1 MISSAWDLADLNIQH
16 RVMNAIIK
24 EEIFPEGL
32 MFSEHNNQVNLQYK
46 GRALVLDV
54 ERKSIMQ
61 RYVFNGKPTY
71 KCGNTQYSI
80 NDLEQLINILT
91 YEFDINIQERL
102 KEELLSSRD
111 GFEITYQNFEN
122 REKHIH
128 SSLRF
133 TRMPEIINF
142 FAWLQHITEESD
154 LNDLSYS
161 ESLVLEGHPTHPLS
175 KTKLPLTQD
184 EMKKYAP
191 EFEKV
196 IPLKLMLIHKNK
208 AVPTTMEGDEQFI
221 LDSVLPEYKY
231 RLKAFLE
238 PYNLKLKDYQ
248 LILVHPWQ
256 YDNVIVNEFKSWIKD
271 QYLLPTPFEIPSK
284 ATLSFRTME
293 LINKPFHI
301 KLPVSIQMTS
311 AIRTVGPVTTID
323 GPRLSYELQSML
335 DIYPQLQVATEP
347 YGIYADTE
355 ESLAKQLA
363 CIVRRKPI
371 FVRNGVT
378 IVTASLVNKNP
389 IDNKYIVDSYLEWI
403 DNGVDK
409 KTIQKFIFHYADTLI
424 KPLIAYI
431 QDYGIALEAH
441 MQNTVVNLGYD
452 YQMAFIVR
460 DLGGS
465 RIDLNTMHERLPN
478 VEINNKSLIG
488 ESIEAVIEKFQHAVI
503 QNQIAELIHHFNQY
517 DDVDEQGLFKIV
529 QSIVD
534 DAIDDNKRHATELR
548 KILFGETITVKA
560 LLRMRMEDKVKKYVT
575 TELTNPL
582 RREV

>member
-1 MISSAWDLADLNIQH
+1 MISSACDLVDLNVQH

-32 MFSEHNNQVNLQYK
+32 LFSENNNQVNLQYK
-46 GRALVLDV
+46 GRALVLEVD
-54 ERKSIMQ
+54 RKSIMQ
-61 RYVFNGKPTY
+61 RFVFIGNPTY
-71 KCGNTQYSI
+71 KCGNIQYSI
-80 NDLEQLINILT
+80 TNLEQLIDILT

-111 GFEITYQNFEN
+111 GFELTYQNFEN
-122 REKHIH
+122 RKKHIH

-142 FAWLQHITEESD
+142 FAWLQHITAESD
-154 LNDLSYS
+154 MNDLSYS

-175 KTKLPLTQD
+175 KTKLPLTQE

-196 IPLKLMLIHKNK
+196 IPLKLMLIHNDK
-208 AVPTTMEGDEQFI
+208 AVPTTMEDDEHFI

-248 LILVHPWQ
+248 VILVHPWQ
-256 YDNVIVNEFKSWIKD
+256 YDHVIVHKFKSWIKD

-301 KLPVSIQMTS
+301 KLPVSVQATS
-311 AIRTVGPVTTID
+311 AVRTVGPVTTID

-335 DIYPQLQVATEP
+335 EIYPQLHVATEP
-347 YGIYADTE
+347 YGIYADAE

-389 IDNKYIVDSYLEWI
+389 IDNKYIVDSYLEWV
-403 DNGVDK
+403 DNGVNKNTVD
-409 KTIQKFIFHYADTLI
+409 KFIFNYAETLI

-441 MQNTVVNLGYD
+441 MQNTVVNLGND

-465 RIDLNTMHERLPN
+465 RIDLNTMCNRLPN
-478 VEINNKSLIG
+478 VEINNTSLIG
-488 ESIEAVIEKFQHAVI
+488 ESIETVIEKFQHAVI
-503 QNQIAELIHHFNQY
+503 QNQIAELIHHFSQY
-517 DDVDEQGLFKIV
+517 EAIEEQALFNIVQRIVDE
-529 QSIVD
+529 
-534 DAIDDNKRHATELR
+534 AIDDDKCHATELR

-560 LLRMRMEDKVKKYVT
+560 LLRMRMEEKVKKYVT
-575 TELTNPL
+575 TELPNPL
-582 RREV
+582 RKEV